1 MELQQYIK
9 KENHLGTMRFDYA
22 DGETKIANRW
32 NPYQDL
38 SKEDIPEIQTYVN
51 DVMFNR
57 FNSFSKIVQECN
69 GSGFTNEK
77 VWYEETPNFIY
88 AIKLIPVKG
97 EYNGYI
103 YVYRRP
109 AEQIQKAV

>member
-32 NPYQDL
+32 SPYQDL
-38 SKEDIPEIQTYVN
+38 SKKDIPEIQTYVN
-51 DVMFNR
+51 DIMFNR
-57 FNSFSKIVQECN
+57 FNSFSKIIQECN
-69 GSGFTNEK
+69 GTSFNNEK
-77 VWYEETPNFIY
+77 ILYEETLNFIY

-103 YVYRRP
+103 YVYRKP